1 MINSPAGGS
10 TTEIE
15 GPTFRVHDPEGGP
28 RAPLVFASPHSGR
41 HYPPALMAATALDSR
56 EIRRSED
63 AFIDALVAGAPA
75 AGIPLIAAE
84 VARAYIDLNRD
95 PWELDPAM
103 FDEELPAFARGRTPR
118 VAAGL
123 GAIAKVVGNGREIY
137 GRKLTFAEACG
148 RVRHVHEP
156 YHAALR
162 ALVDRA
168 RDRFGHAVLIDWHS
182 MPSEGAS
189 GRDIVLGDRF
199 GAACLP
205 KVIRAVELAFTDLG
219 YSVGRNTPYAGGYT
233 TEAYGRPRE
242 GVSALQIEI
251 DRSIYLDQGS
261 LEPGAGFARLKR
273 DVERVFDS
281 LLAVAAG

>member
-1 MINSPAGGS
+1 MINSPADV
-10 TTEIE
+10 TATELD
-15 GPTFRVHDPEGGP
+15 GPAFRVSEPEGGP
-28 RAPLVFASPHSGR
+28 RGPLVFASPHSGR
-41 HYPPALMAATALDSR
+41 VYPPALMAATALDSR

-63 AFIDALVAGAPA
+63 AFIDALIAGAPA

-95 PWELDPAM
+95 PWELDPTM
-103 FDEELPAFARGRTPR
+103 FEGELPAYARGRTPR
-118 VAAGL
+118 IAAGL
-123 GAIAKVVGNGREIY
+123 GAIAKVVGAGREIY
-137 GRKLTFAEACG
+137 GRKLTFAEACE
-148 RVRHVHEP
+148 RVRRVHEP

-168 RDRFGHAVLIDWHS
+168 RDQFGHAVLIDWHS

-205 KVIRAVELAFTDLG
+205 KVVNAVERAFRDLG
-219 YSVGRNTPYAGGYT
+219 YTVGRNSPYAGGYT

-242 GVSALQIEI
+242 GVSALQVEI
-251 DRSIYLDQGS
+251 DRSIYLDQGA
-261 LEPGAGFARLKR
+261 LEPGIGYERFKA
-273 DVERVFDS
+273 DVERVFQR
-281 LLAVAAG
+281 LPAALS